1 MKAIKSLVILSG
13 LGVIGYA
20 LYRYYSKQIDFL
32 KDITYQVVGF
42 KIAKVSANNVSV
54 DITNRIYNASN
65 VEATVS
71 ELYLDFL
78 LNDVRIGQV
87 NEVKDIVIK
96 PQQTTDVTYR
106 FTFDPKL
113 VIKNVVDL
121 ITFSVAAKDMT
132 FVAKGY
138 AKVKSAFLKTTI
150 PFEYKN
156 TLKNFLK

>member
-132 FVAKGY
+132 FVAQGY
-138 AKVKSAFLKTTI
+138 AKVKSSFLKTTI

-156 TLKNFLK
+156 TLKNFIK

>member
-1 MKAIKSLVILSG
+1 MKNIKAILIFSG

-20 LYRYYSKQIDFL
+20 LYRYYTKQIDFL

-42 KIAKVSANNVSV
+42 KIAKVSANSVSV

-65 VEATVS
+65 VEATVQ

-78 LNDVRIGQV
+78 LNNVRIGQV

-113 VIKNVVDL
+113 VIKNIVDL

-138 AKVKSAFLKTTI
+138 AKVKSSFLQTTI

>member
-1 MKAIKSLVILSG
+1 
-13 LGVIGYA
+13 
-20 LYRYYSKQIDFL
+20 
-32 KDITYQVVGF
+32 
-42 KIAKVSANNVSV
+42 
-54 DITNRIYNASN
+54 
-65 VEATVS
+65 VS

-78 LNDVRIGQV
+78 LNNVRIGQV

>member
-1 MKAIKSLVILSG
+1 MKAIKSLVIFSG
-13 LGVIGYA
+13 LGIIGYA

-65 VEATVS
+65 VEAVVS

-78 LNDVRIGQV
+78 LNGVRIGQV

>member
-1 MKAIKSLVILSG
+1 MKNIKAILIFSG

-20 LYRYYSKQIDFL
+20 LYRYYTKQIDFL

-42 KIAKVSANNVSV
+42 KIAKVSASSVSV

-65 VEATVS
+65 VEATVQ

-78 LNDVRIGQV
+78 LNNVRIGQV

-113 VIKNVVDL
+113 VISNIVSL

-138 AKVKSAFLKTTI
+138 AKVKSSFLQTTI